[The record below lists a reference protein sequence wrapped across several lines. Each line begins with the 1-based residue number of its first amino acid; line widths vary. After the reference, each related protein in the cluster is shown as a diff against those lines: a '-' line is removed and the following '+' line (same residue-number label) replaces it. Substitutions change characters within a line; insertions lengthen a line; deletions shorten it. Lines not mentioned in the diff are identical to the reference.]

1 MTKRLEQGSDI
12 KPERKGA
19 GIIGMLKKLTFA
31 LLGIYIVPL
40 LLITYLY
47 VQYIFPMF
55 VGSGQEENGLSIT
68 AMLTFAVIVSLLG
81 LYVISKLIKD
91 SGNALQGINANMGRL
106 LSSTKRF
113 EEEGFVDTLVDSVAA
128 AAKDMLDAE
137 ASSLL
142 LYDDAGALRF
152 EYVEGPASNTL
163 KGKAIKPGEGIAGW
177 SAKEG
182 KPVIKNDVNED
193 PRFTKRFDKE
203 SGFVTKSIL
212 CVPLVFGGRCMGVIE
227 AINKRD
233 ASGFTE
239 EDLNSL
245 SSLAGHAA
253 AAIHRSKTISDLKG
267 DFVHLVDIIQAA
279 IDNFMP
285 QKKGHSKRVA
295 EYSVKLARGLGLTEG
310 EVRNIYFGAILHDI
324 GLIKCSAYP
333 ASRDKEWYK
342 LHSTLGWDMVKNIS
356 QWKEVGPMIRDH
368 HERYDGCGYPS
379 GLKGEDIT
387 LGGRII
393 GLAEAFDVMTSCCS
407 YKTPRS
413 FHEAAEEIRALSAF
427 QFDPMVAGVFLRD
440 FTGEDVIT
448 DEVCA
453 VFSRQKS

>member
-1 MTKRLEQGSDI
+1 MKWLKQGPDV
-12 KPERKGA
+12 KPEKRSA
-19 GIIGMLKKLTFA
+19 GIIGMLKKLTLA
-31 LLGIYIVPL
+31 MLGIYIVPL

-47 VQYIFPMF
+47 VEYIFPMF
-55 VGSGQEENGLSIT
+55 VGNGKEESGLSIT
-68 AMLTFAVIVSLLG
+68 AMLTFAIIVSLLG

-91 SGNALQGINANMGRL
+91 SGEALQGINSNMGRL
-106 LSSTKRF
+106 LSNTRRF
-113 EEEGFVDTLVDSVAA
+113 EEEGYVDTLVDSVAA

-142 LYDDAGALRF
+142 LFDDAGALRF
-152 EYVEGPASNTL
+152 EYVEGPAVHAL
-163 KGKAIKPGEGIAGW
+163 KGKAIKSGEGIAGW

-182 KPVIKNDVNED
+182 KPVIKNDVNKD
-193 PRFTKRFDKE
+193 PRFSKRFDDE
-203 SGFVTKSIL
+203 SGFITKSII
-212 CVPLVFGGRCMGVIE
+212 CVPLIFGGRCMGVIE
-227 AINKRD
+227 AINKRKG
-233 ASGFTE
+233 AGFSE

-245 SSLAGHAA
+245 GSLAGHAA

-285 QKKGHSKRVA
+285 HKKGHSKRVA
-295 EYSVKLARGLGLTEG
+295 QYAVKLARGLGLTEE

-324 GLIKCSAYP
+324 GLIKCNAFHNNQ
-333 ASRDKEWYK
+333 DNGMYK

-356 QWKEVGPMIRDH
+356 QWKDVGPMIRDH

-379 GLKGEDIT
+379 GLKGEDID

-393 GLAEAFDVMTSCCS
+393 SLAEAFDVMTSSHS
-407 YKTPRS
+407 YKKARS
-413 FHEAAEEIRALSAF
+413 FHEAAEEIRDLSAV

-440 FTGEDVIT
+440 FTEEDVILG
-448 DEVCA
+448 DA
-453 VFSRQKS
+453 